1 MSTINTNDDQLL
13 ALETS
18 FMDLAGRFIDMGFS
32 PYAIAAIMT
41 KISFMIYKTTLN
53 TEDYN
58 VMIDSISANRNAI
71 RSFDELKNISRL
83 N

>member
-1 MSTINTNDDQLL
+1 LL
-13 ALETS
+13 VLEAS
-18 FMDLAGRFIDMGFS
+18 FMNLSERFIEEGFS

-53 TEDYN
+53 AEDYN
-58 VMIDSISANRNAI
+58 IMINQISDNRDKIKSLQEYTSI
-71 RSFDELKNISRL
+71 KRL

>member
-1 MSTINTNDDQLL
+1 MTTINTNDNQLL
-13 ALETS
+13 ALEAS
-18 FMDLAGRFIDMGFS
+18 FMDLSGRFIDEGFS

-53 TEDYN
+53 AEDYN
-58 VMIDSISANRNAI
+58 AMIDSISANRDRI
-71 RSFDELKNISRL
+71 RSFEELKTISRL